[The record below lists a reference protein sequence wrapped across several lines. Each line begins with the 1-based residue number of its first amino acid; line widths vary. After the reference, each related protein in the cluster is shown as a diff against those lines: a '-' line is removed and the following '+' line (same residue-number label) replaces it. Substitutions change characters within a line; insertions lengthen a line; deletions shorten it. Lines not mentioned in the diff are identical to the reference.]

1 MNVPVNEPVI
11 TQAAKAY
18 VADALETGWVS
29 SAGPYID
36 SFEKSFAEFIGV
48 NHAVTVTSGTTALHL
63 SLAALGIGKGDEVIL
78 PDFTIVSCMNAVLY
92 AGAIPVFVDI
102 DPETYCMNPSLIEA
116 AVTEKTVAVMP
127 VHIYGH
133 SCDMDPILSI
143 AQKRNLLV
151 IEDAA
156 EVHGAEYKGRKCGSM
171 GTVSAF
177 SFYGNKIITTGEGGM
192 VCTDDDLIA
201 DELRLL
207 RNLAHAPGKRFWH
220 EEVGYNYRLTNM
232 QAALGL
238 GQLESVDTLLAHKH
252 WMGAQ
257 YTKKL
262 SDIHGLILPV
272 TKDYSTNVYWM
283 YGVRVTDTLGISRD
297 DLTARLRERGV
308 DTRDFFIPLS
318 SQPIAQD
325 FGPSQCPVSAEVA
338 ASGFYLP
345 SGLALTQEQLDYVC
359 DVFHEVVS
367 A

>member
-11 TQAAKAY
+11 TEAAKAY

-36 SFEKSFAEFIGV
+36 RFEKAFAEFIGV
-48 NHAVTVTSGTTALHL
+48 QHAVSVTSGTAALHL
-63 SLAALGIGKGDEVIL
+63 SLVALGIGEGDEVL
-78 PDFTIVSCMNAVLY
+78 VPDFTIVSCMNAVLY
-92 AGAIPVFVDI
+92 TGATPVFVDI
-102 DPETYCMNPSLIEA
+102 DPETYCIDPERIEA
-116 AVTEKTVAVMP
+116 AITERTKAIMP

-133 SCDMDPILSI
+133 SCDMDPILEI

-156 EVHGAEYKGRKCGSM
+156 EVHGAEYKGGKCGSF
-171 GTVSAF
+171 GAVSAF

-201 DELRLL
+201 EELRSLK
-207 RNLAHAPGKRFWH
+207 NLAHSPKKRFWH
-220 EEVGYNYRLTNM
+220 EEVGFNYRLTNM

-238 GQLESVDTLLAHKH
+238 GQMESVSTLLAHKH
-252 WMGAQ
+252 WMGEQ
-257 YTKKL
+257 YTEKL
-262 SDIHGLILPV
+262 ADIQGLILPV
-272 TKDYSTNVYWM
+272 TKSYSTNVYWM
-283 YGVRVTDTLGISRD
+283 YGVRVTEELGITRD
-297 DLTARLRERGV
+297 KLTARLKERGV

-318 SQPIAQD
+318 SQPISEQLPPA
-325 FGPSQCPVSAEVA
+325 SCPISAEVA

-359 DVFHEVVS
+359 NVFHEVVS